1 MGEKTT
7 HKRKVGDMAR
17 KNFLQMMRERR
28 MFPRGSQEW
37 NWRTRAARKYVWLM
51 RGVPVM
57 EWE

>member
-1 MGEKTT
+1 MQTT
-7 HKRKVGDMAR
+7 RKRKVGDMAR